1 MLFLDT
7 EFNGFGGQ
15 LISIAL
21 VSDQTKDELYVVRD
35 LPSNI
40 HPWVKEHVV
49 PYLLQSPSPD
59 FILRDKLVNYLNKHS
74 GEVIVADWPED
85 FIHLLALL
93 CEPNGIKYNTGE
105 LKLQLIHDCDPQPL
119 IPHNAVSDARALR
132 DWYVANRKNNNSQE

>member
-15 LISIAL
+15 LISIAI
-21 VSDQTKDELYVVRD
+21 VSDQSRDELYVVRD
-35 LPSNI
+35 LPSNM

-59 FILRDKLVNYLNKHS
+59 YILKDKLVNYLNKHR

-93 CEPNGIKYNTGE
+93 CEPNGVQYNVGD
-105 LKLQLIHDCDPQPL
+105 LKLQLIRQSDPVPL

-132 DWYVANRKNNNSQE
+132 DWYVANNKNNSQE